1 MSYLNNPAVSNRMA
15 TPISVETEDATLE
28 ADEKVSAKLTQ
39 LTNFIKD
46 HFVNGGKLGVS
57 FAIAATR
64 IAHGY
69 AQATTDALT
78 ARLPE
83 MQKHMGELPSALRA
97 AIVTGGDIETR
108 DFLRSQISALSQ
120 DASLAART
128 GALWG
133 ATGLA
138 YAALPL
144 TVAAGYALGATL
156 GEERANQMIM
166 EAMDNN
172 DNETM
177 EATIASQPEPA
188 AVDG

>member
-1 MSYLNNPAVSNRMA
+1 MSYLNNPAVSNRIA
-15 TPISVETEDATLE
+15 APIQVENENAPLE
-28 ADEKVSAKLTQ
+28 ADPQVSAKLTQ
-39 LTNFIKD
+39 LTDFIND

-69 AQATTDALT
+69 AQATSDALT

-83 MQKHMGELPSALRA
+83 MQKHVADLPSAVRA
-97 AIVTGGDIETR
+97 AVVTGGETEMR
-108 DFLRSQISALSQ
+108 AILRSQLSALSQ
-120 DASLAART
+120 DASFAART

-144 TVAAGYALGATL
+144 TVAAGYALGAAL
-156 GEERANQMIM
+156 GEERANHMIM

-172 DNETM
+172 DDAAMNN
-177 EATIASQPEPA
+177 AAASQPEPTTN
-188 AVDG
+188 G